1 MRRAQ
6 EASRHLDRR
15 GCGGAGRTR
24 GVRVSGG
31 TGGTGGT
38 GDAGGTG
45 STGAGGTGG
54 ARGRASL
61 VVQRS
66 EAELAGESLGGAFD
80 RAFALAVVEEGLR
93 VVLERA
99 LEVTAAGDKA
109 EGKKVSESAKEQVE

>member
-24 GVRVSGG
+24 GVRVS
-31 TGGTGGT
+31 GGTGGT

-66 EAELAGESLGGAFD
+66 EAELARESLGGAFD
-80 RAFALAVVEEGLR
+80 RAFALAVVEERLR

-99 LEVTAAGDKA
+99 LKVTAAGDKA
-109 EGKKVSESAKEQVE
+109 EGEKGDWISSQ